1 LLTKADKMH
10 VSSSTSKAILKE
22 QGNIN
27 DYVTLNVKHAL
38 EARMMGQYLF
48 GVTGTIGA
56 GKSYITDQFVA
67 LGEKYH
73 IPVHNIDLDKVGH
86 KILGEYTQPGYVELR
101 QKLA

>member
-10 VSSSTSKAILKE
+10 VSSSATKAILKE
-22 QGNIN
+22 QGKI
-27 DYVTLNVKHAL
+27 DEYVTLNVKHAL
-38 EARMMGQYLF
+38 EARLLGQYLF

-67 LGEKYH
+67 LGEKYA
-73 IPVHNIDLDKVGH
+73 IPVHNLDLDKVGH
-86 KILGEYTQPGYVELR
+86 KILGEYTEPGYLALR